1 MIGKERL
8 LTNGWQILKFS
19 ECIKQLNTGL
29 NPRNHFSL
37 GHGSFKYITAK
48 NLTQFGTIDFSKC
61 DFIDEQAKRIIHRRS
76 DIQVG
81 DILFSS
87 RAPIGHCHLICE
99 KPDDYDIG
107 ESIFSIRVNRKII
120 LPDYLCLYMASD
132 YFVRMASLHTT
143 GSIIQEIRISNLMDI
158 DVILPPMN
166 EQRRIAE
173 CFKKIDRKIALNNKI
188 NDNLQQQLQ
197 LLYDYWF
204 KQYDFPDE
212 NGNPYRASGGAM
224 TWNEHLKQNMP
235 LNWKEAQ
242 LKNIFDVSGKA
253 ISREECQTDA
263 YYTPIDVIPK
273 RTITFAGGLPAAEAN
288 SSLQL
293 YEENDVLLGAM
304 RVYFHR
310 VCISAQSG
318 ITRTTTLVLRPK
330 EAEYLGYAYQVLNDD
345 DAILYATQHSS
356 GTQQPYVNWNDA
368 LENYRFAMPS
378 NPKLLYEYSK
388 ISEPLIV
395 KAKNCARE
403 TEQLTKLR
411 DWLLPMLMNGQATIS
426 D

>member
-1 MIGKERL
+1 M
-8 LTNGWQILKFS
+8 LTDFCSILIA
-19 ECIKQLNTGL
+19 CI
-29 NPRNHFSL
+29 
-37 GHGSFKYITAK
+37 A
-48 NLTQFGTIDFSKC
+48 
-61 DFIDEQAKRIIHRRS
+61 
-76 DIQVG
+76 
-81 DILFSS
+81 
-87 RAPIGHCHLICE
+87 
-99 KPDDYDIG
+99 
-107 ESIFSIRVNRKII
+107 
-120 LPDYLCLYMASD
+120 
-132 YFVRMASLHTT
+132 
-143 GSIIQEIRISNLMDI
+143 
-158 DVILPPMN
+158 
-166 EQRRIAE
+166 
-173 CFKKIDRKIALNNKI
+173 I

-212 NGNPYRASGGAM
+212 HGNPYRASGGAM
-224 TWNEHLKQNMP
+224 TWNEHLKQNIP
-235 LNWKEAQ
+235 INWKEAQ
-242 LKNIFDVSGKA
+242 LKDIFDVSGKS

-273 RTITFAGGLPAAEAN
+273 QTITFAGGLPTAEAN

-345 DAILYATQHSS
+345 NAILYATQHSS
-356 GTQQPYVNWNDA
+356 GTQQPYINWNDA

-388 ISEPLIV
+388 ISEPLIA

-411 DWLLPMLMNGQATIS
+411 DWLLPMLMNGQATVS